1 MVCGDQRENGHSIS
15 DRNRQSSSTCQGMV
29 FRIKTCRICKKYV
42 LKGIPIRQT
51 ARSVLFR
58 ISTKTP
64 VGAVAIPTSHRAI
77 KSKCEF

>member
-1 MVCGDQRENGHSIS
+1 MSDQNGLLLL
-15 DRNRQSSSTCQGMV
+15 TYQGTV
-29 FRIKTCRICKKYV
+29 FSVKKCMICKKYV

-64 VGAVAIPTSHRAI
+64 VGAVGIPTSHRGI
-77 KSKCEF
+77 TSQYENTQRLV